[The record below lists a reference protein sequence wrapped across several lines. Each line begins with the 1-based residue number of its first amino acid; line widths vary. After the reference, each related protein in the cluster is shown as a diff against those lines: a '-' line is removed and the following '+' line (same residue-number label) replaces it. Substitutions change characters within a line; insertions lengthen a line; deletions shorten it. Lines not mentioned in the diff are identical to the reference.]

1 MIIRRRVLLC
11 AKMISDLFQKPRYE
25 ETEAAIDDFRFL
37 VYSFKKVDHLDC
49 VATL

>member
-1 MIIRRRVLLC
+1 MIIRHRVLLC
-11 AKMISDLFQKPRYE
+11 AKMISDLFLKPHE
-25 ETEAAIDDFRFL
+25 KPEAAIDDFRFL